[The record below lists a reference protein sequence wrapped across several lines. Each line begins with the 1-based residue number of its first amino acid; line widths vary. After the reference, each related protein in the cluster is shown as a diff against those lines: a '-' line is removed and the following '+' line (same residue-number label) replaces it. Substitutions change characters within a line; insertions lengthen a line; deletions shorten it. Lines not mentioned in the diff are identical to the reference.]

1 MGNALDRIRGI
12 NAQISALEL
21 QIDQVEVEAEIL
33 RHIDDDAQR
42 DAAVSENYDDRAA
55 AKMTQS
61 DIARMDKH
69 IHDLE
74 RTHAKLVK
82 KRDRLI
88 RKLAAK

>member
-1 MGNALDRIRGI
+1 MRDKLDKVRSLSDHIESLDADLDQALH
-12 NAQISALEL
+12 
-21 QIDQVEVEAEIL
+21 EVEIL

-55 AKMTQS
+55 AKMTES
-61 DIARMDKH
+61 DVARMEKH
-69 IHDLE
+69 LRDLE
-74 RTHAKLVK
+74 RTRAKLVA

>member
-1 MGNALDRIRGI
+1 VRDKLDKIRSLSGHI
-12 NAQISALEL
+12 DSMSADLIQARQE
-21 QIDQVEVEAEIL
+21 IEIL

-69 IHDLE
+69 IRDLE
-74 RTHAKLVK
+74 RARAKLVA
-82 KRDRLI
+82 KRDKLI

>member
-1 MGNALDRIRGI
+1 MRDKLDKIRSLSGHIESLDADLIQAL
-12 NAQISALEL
+12 Q
-21 QIDQVEVEAEIL
+21 EVEIL

-61 DIARMDKH
+61 DVARLLKH
-69 IHDLE
+69 VRDLE
-74 RTHAKLVK
+74 RTRTNLVA

>member
-1 MGNALDRIRGI
+1 MASALDRIRGL
-12 NAQISALEL
+12 NTQISVL
-21 QIDQVEVEAEIL
+21 QQQIGQVEVEVSML

-55 AKMTQS
+55 ARMTQS
-61 DIARMDKH
+61 DVARMEKH
-69 IHDLE
+69 VRDME

>member
-1 MGNALDRIRGI
+1 MASALDRIRGI

-61 DIARMDKH
+61 DVARMDKH
-69 IHDLE
+69 VRELE
-74 RTHAKLVK
+74 RTRAKLVA

>member
-1 MGNALDRIRGI
+1 VIDKLDKIRSLSSHIESLDGDLI
-12 NAQISALEL
+12 QAREEI
-21 QIDQVEVEAEIL
+21 EIL

-55 AKMTQS
+55 AKVTHS
-61 DIARMDKH
+61 DVVRMDKH
-69 IHDLE
+69 IRDLE
-74 RTHAKLVK
+74 RTHAKLVT

>member
-1 MGNALDRIRGI
+1 MASELERIRGLNTRI
-12 NAQISALEL
+12 SVLEEQIG
-21 QIDQVEVEAEIL
+21 QVEIEVSML

-55 AKMTQS
+55 AKMTRS
-61 DIARMDKH
+61 DVARMVKH
-69 IHDLE
+69 IRDLE
-74 RTHAKLVK
+74 HIRVKLVA

>member
-1 MGNALDRIRGI
+1 MASALDRIRGI

-61 DIARMDKH
+61 DVARMDKH
-69 IHDLE
+69 VRDLE
-74 RTHAKLVK
+74 RAHAKLVA
-82 KRDRLI
+82 KRDKLI

>member
-74 RTHAKLVK
+74 RTHAKLVA
-82 KRDRLI
+82 KRDKLI